1 MNVKAVE
8 VIMDQIC
15 VAFGQGTGPM
25 EVSGAAAMALKA
37 YYGVALTEEVVQQWD
52 GVAAQA
58 LERVRAAGRLAA
70 LQATSRAASAI
81 GAEEALHA
89 AHVVSSTSYTPIC
102 PKDPPPPPP
111 GCEELM
117 NQDTLL
123 ALAFIAFGQGT
134 GPVRVSRAGA
144 SVLRSHYTARTDLV
158 SAAWEKVA
166 VQTLERVRAM
176 GRMAARLATGR
187 GATAVSGEDVLA
199 ATTTVDRS
207 AAIQRET
214 AFEEE
219 LDLAEALVGV
229 R

>member
-1 MNVKAVE
+1 MSTKAVE
-8 VIMDQIC
+8 VILDQIC

-37 YYGVALTEEVVQQWD
+37 YYGVALTEEVVLQWD

-81 GAEEALHA
+81 GAAEALHA

-102 PKDPPPPPP
+102 PKDPPPPP
-111 GCEELM
+111 GSDLELRSLP
-117 NQDTLL
+117 TLL
-123 ALAFIAFGQGT
+123 AQVFLAFGQGT

-144 SVLRSHYTARTDLV
+144 SVLRSHYMARTDFV
-158 SAAWEKVA
+158 AAWETLA

-207 AAIQRET
+207 AAVQRET
-214 AFEEE
+214 AREEE
-219 LDLAEALVGV
+219 LDLAEALVGA